1 MPTPA
6 HPLKRRTRPKSR
18 TSKGALIRD
27 PDSIATLLA
36 ATRGRI
42 ADPIVRRLADVAL
55 QAREEA
61 RRSRRALDDA
71 QRRFDATFSQ
81 APVGIAH
88 VSPEGGFLM
97 VNEQFA
103 RITGYG
109 RDALMQDGF
118 QKITHPDDLDA
129 DLMHFRRLLKGDIDR
144 YVMEKRYLRPDDSVV
159 WVNLTVALVRDS
171 RGAPDFCVSVIEDL
185 SEIRKAHAD
194 AMRDPLTGLL
204 NRRGFVERV
213 SREIS
218 RAAKAGRGL
227 GTAYL
232 DLDGF
237 KRINDAQGHPVGDAC
252 LIEVARLLETTIRP
266 GDVVARLGGDEFA
279 ILMPSLTPDHAR
291 TAVER
296 VRVALAN
303 MGEGKSWPITGSFG
317 VLTLMPGGDT
327 TPDQL
332 IAGADAAMFRAKRAG
347 KNCVRMTAA

>member
-1 MPTPA
+1 MF
-6 HPLKRRTRPKSR
+6 KCVS
-18 TSKGALIRD
+18 TSKE
-27 PDSIATLLA
+27 A
-36 ATRGRI
+36 ADDRLF
-42 ADPIVRRLADVAL
+42 PVRRGKAADRRLLKAAMLAQAEAR
-55 QAREEA
+55 QARK
-61 RRSRRALDDA
+61 ALTDA
-71 QRRFDATFSQ
+71 QRRFDVTFSQ

-88 VSPEGGFLM
+88 VSPDGGFLM
-97 VNEQFA
+97 VNDQFA
-103 RITGYG
+103 RITGYS
-109 RDALMQDGF
+109 REDLMQDGF

-129 DLMHFRRLLKGDIDR
+129 DLIHFRRLLKGDTDR
-144 YVMEKRYLRPDDSVV
+144 YVMEKRYLRPDGSIV
-159 WVNLTVALVRDS
+159 WINLTVSLVRDMH
-171 RGAPDFCVSVIEDL
+171 GEPDFCVSVIEDL

-218 RAAKAGRGL
+218 RASKAGRAL

-237 KRINDAQGHPVGDAC
+237 KRINDVQGHPVGDAC
-252 LIEVARLLETTIRP
+252 LVEVARLLENTIRP

-291 TAVER
+291 AAVER
-296 VRVALAN
+296 LRLALAD
-303 MGEGKSWPITGSFG
+303 MGEARAWPITGSFG
-317 VLTLMPGGDT
+317 VLTLIPGGGT

-347 KNCVRMTAA
+347 KNCVRMTAG

>member
-1 MPTPA
+1 MPPA
-6 HPLKRRTRPKSR
+6 SPLKRRTGTKKRAL
-18 TSKGALIRD
+18 KGHVTGEAGAMAALLG
-27 PDSIATLLA
+27 AG
-36 ATRGRI
+36 RGRM
-42 ADPIVRRLADVAL
+42 ADPVVRRLAEAAL
-55 QAREEA
+55 LAKEEA
-61 RRSRRALDDA
+61 RIARQALVQA
-71 QRRFDATFSQ
+71 QRRFDVTFSR

-88 VSPEGGFLM
+88 VSPAGGFLM

-103 RITGYG
+103 RITGYS
-109 RDALMQDGF
+109 REMLMQDGF

-129 DLMHFRRLLKGDIDR
+129 DLIHFRRLLQGDIDR
-144 YVMEKRYLRPDDSVV
+144 YVMEKRYVRPDGSIV
-159 WVNLTVALVRDS
+159 WVNLTVSLVRDL

-213 SREIS
+213 GREIG
-218 RAAKAGRGL
+218 RAAKSGRAL

-237 KRINDAQGHPVGDAC
+237 KRINDVQGHPIGDAC
-252 LIEVARLLETTIRP
+252 LVEVARLLDATIRP

-279 ILMPSLTPDHAR
+279 ILMPGLTPDHAR
-291 TAVER
+291 AAVER
-296 VRVALAN
+296 VRLALAT
-303 MGEGKSWPITGSFG
+303 MGESKGWPVTGSFG
-317 VLTLMPGGDT
+317 VLTLMAGGDT

-347 KNCVRMTAA
+347 RNCVRMTAA